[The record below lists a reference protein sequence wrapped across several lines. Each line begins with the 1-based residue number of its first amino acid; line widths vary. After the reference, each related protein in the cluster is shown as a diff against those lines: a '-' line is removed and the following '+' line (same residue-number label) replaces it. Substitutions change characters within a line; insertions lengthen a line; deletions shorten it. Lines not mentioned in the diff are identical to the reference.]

1 MELMYPFYW
10 ELPVNWNWFC
20 NHAELF
26 KKVDKKTSKELSEKH
41 NCKVKECY
49 YNAFMSDIGRKYR
62 YFEGYVQNKGLPLTA
77 HSWLVDSK
85 GNVID
90 PTLIIDVPAGKDDEE
105 IKNRCG
111 DYYIG
116 IEIPR
121 DWLRKTLL
129 KSFRTEST
137 LVKYYNYKKEKSDL
151 K

>member
-1 MELMYPFYW
+1 MHRLKW

-41 NCKVKECY
+41 NCKIKECY

-62 YFEGYVQNKGLPLTA
+62 YFEGYVQGPPLIA

-90 PTLIIDVPAGKDDEE
+90 PTLIIDVIDGGE

-121 DWLRKTLL
+121 DWLSKTV
-129 KSFRTEST
+129 E
-137 LVKYYNYKKEKSDL
+137 
-151 K
+151 